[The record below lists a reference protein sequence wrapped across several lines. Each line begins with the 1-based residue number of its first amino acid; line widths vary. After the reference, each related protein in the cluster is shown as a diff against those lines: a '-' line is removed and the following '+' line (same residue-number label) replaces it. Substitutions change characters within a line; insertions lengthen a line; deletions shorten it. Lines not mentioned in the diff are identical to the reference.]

1 MASADFSGESPRPHG
16 ISHTSFIVYSPDLRI
31 RGYGCLWELRCLR
44 PACPPGTRLR
54 IRFLFVE
61 PRFRYCFLSPGSYPR
76 LANRYR
82 VRRQLRPQWTFT
94 TDVGHAR
101 HTEKGVISSDTLGGK
116 QELTFVSESGMYAL
130 IFQSRKPQARA
141 FRKWVTGEVLPSL
154 RKYGYYVAPGAQL
167 TDEQWEELERVMMG
181 RMLRYLSRR
190 DYIQVARRTGYPVWY
205 VQRVVAGQAGGHAG
219 SVMLALQKR
228 ALKNRREYVDPLSEA
243 QMTSVIEQ
251 LS

>member
-1 MASADFSGESPRPHG
+1 METSILQWKDEASIRMQMVDGEPWFVAKDVADYFGDTHRER
-16 ISHTSFIVYSPDLRI
+16 TMRALD
-31 RGYGCLWELRCLR
+31 
-44 PACPPGTRLR
+44 
-54 IRFLFVE
+54 
-61 PRFRYCFLSPGSYPR
+61 
-76 LANRYR
+76 
-82 VRRQLRPQWTFT
+82 
-94 TDVGHAR
+94 DD
-101 HTEKGVISSDTLGGK
+101 EKGVTQMETPGGN
-116 QELTFVSESGMYAL
+116 QSVAIVNESGLYSM
-130 IFQSRKPQARA
+130 IFQYQPQKARGVSTDYINERREKIRA

-167 TDEQWEELERVMMG
+167 TDEQREELERVMMG

-219 SVMLALQKR
+219 SVMLALQER

-243 QMTSVIEQ
+243 RMTSVIEQ

>member
-1 MASADFSGESPRPHG
+1 METSILQWKEEASIRMQMVDGEPWLAAK
-16 ISHTSFIVYSPDLRI
+16 DL
-31 RGYGCLWELRCLR
+31 CELLGLDNSRQ
-44 PACPPGTRLR
+44 AVSRL
-54 IRFLFVE
+54 
-61 PRFRYCFLSPGSYPR
+61 
-76 LANRYR
+76 
-82 VRRQLRPQWTFT
+82 
-94 TDVGHAR
+94 DDD
-101 HTEKGVISSDTLGGK
+101 EKGVISSDTLGGK

-167 TDEQWEELERVMMG
+167 TDEQREELERVMMG

-219 SVMLALQKR
+219 SVMLALQER

-243 QMTSVIEQ
+243 RMTSVIEQ

>member
-1 MASADFSGESPRPHG
+1 METSILQWKEEASIRMQMVDGEPW
-16 ISHTSFIVYSPDLRI
+16 FAAKDL
-31 RGYGCLWELRCLR
+31 CELLGLDNSRQ
-44 PACPPGTRLR
+44 AVSRL
-54 IRFLFVE
+54 
-61 PRFRYCFLSPGSYPR
+61 
-76 LANRYR
+76 
-82 VRRQLRPQWTFT
+82 
-94 TDVGHAR
+94 DDD
-101 HTEKGVISSDTLGGK
+101 EKGVISSDTLGGK
-116 QELTFVSESGMYAL
+116 QELTFVSEPGMYAL

-167 TDEQWEELERVMMG
+167 TDEQREELERVMMG

-219 SVMLALQKR
+219 SVMLALQER

-243 QMTSVIEQ
+243 RMTSVIEQ

>member
-1 MASADFSGESPRPHG
+1 METSILQWKEEASIRMQMVDGEPW
-16 ISHTSFIVYSPDLRI
+16 FAAKDL
-31 RGYGCLWELRCLR
+31 CELLGLDNSRQ
-44 PACPPGTRLR
+44 AVSRL
-54 IRFLFVE
+54 
-61 PRFRYCFLSPGSYPR
+61 
-76 LANRYR
+76 
-82 VRRQLRPQWTFT
+82 
-94 TDVGHAR
+94 DDD
-101 HTEKGVISSDTLGGK
+101 EKGVISSDTLGGK

-167 TDEQWEELERVMMG
+167 TDEQREELERVMMG

-219 SVMLALQKR
+219 SVMLALQER

-243 QMTSVIEQ
+243 RMTSVIEQ